1 MIFMYPVQN
10 TVDKGSLY
18 DTKVEFNKNKGN
30 EKDSWTYYGDQKI
43 TGKEKRSEKNV
54 SRLV

>member
-1 MIFMYPVQN
+1 MYPVQN